1 MWYIIFKFR
10 KYLNCETLEMFK
22 YMHGTS
28 YFLLLRK
35 IFELKKIFRN
45 GREKICNTSYL
56 NLELNCETLEMF
68 KYMHGTTFS

>member
-10 KYLNCETLEMFK
+10 KYLNCETLEIFK

-28 YFLLLRK
+28 YFLMLWK

-45 GREKICNTSYL
+45 RREKICGTSYL
-56 NLELNCETLEMF
+56 NLENI
-68 KYMHGTTFS
+68 